1 MKNILLSLLAL
12 TFLSNGLTAQVF
24 NTGLTLRGGEIS
36 IGINPAY
43 YNTASGNLGLYLH
56 GGYGI
61 SKKLDIAFK
70 YGLFD
75 GANYIGGDLEYNVL
89 KKGNIHFSVSSGLH
103 GWKGISIGA
112 DFTGNITFQVNKMEF
127 YSGLDLDVDF
137 IKTSA
142 DRVPNTKIWLPIG
155 FNTNIMDKL
164 ELILEADIAIN
175 NNATSIFGGGLVVYL
190 N

>member
-1 MKNILLSLLAL
+1 MKKIILSLLVL
-12 TFLSNGLTAQVF
+12 TFLSNVLTAQVF
-24 NTGLTLRGGEIS
+24 NTGLTLREGEIS

-61 SKKLDIAFK
+61 NSKVDIAFK

-75 GANYIGGDLEYNVL
+75 GSDYIGGDLEYNLL
-89 KKGNIHFSVSSGLH
+89 KKSDIHFSVSGGLH
-103 GWKGISIGA
+103 GWKDISIGV

-127 YSGLDLDVDF
+127 YSGLDVDIDF

-142 DRVPNTKIWLPIG
+142 DRVSNTKIWLPLG

-175 NNATSIFGGGLVVYL
+175 DYATSIFGGGLVFYL